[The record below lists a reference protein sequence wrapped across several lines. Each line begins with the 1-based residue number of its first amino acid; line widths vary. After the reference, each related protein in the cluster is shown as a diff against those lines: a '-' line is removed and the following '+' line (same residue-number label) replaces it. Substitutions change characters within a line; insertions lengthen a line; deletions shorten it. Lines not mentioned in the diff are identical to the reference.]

1 MIRNSTSRP
10 PPPDFRPASAS
21 APSPLLYCRAAVQIV
36 NAWKA
41 DRTVAAVV
49 LSERLG
55 SLAASLAGWK
65 SARVAQDDVVWKP
78 PGSGPV
84 AYHQDS
90 AYISRQFVPVI
101 IYCPLVWVLVKF
113 TLYSHHPVWYVFAV

>member
-1 MIRNSTSRP
+1 MVVV
-10 PPPDFRPASAS
+10 
-21 APSPLLYCRAAVQIV
+21 LLSQGQIV

-55 SLAASLAGWK
+55 KLAATLAGWE

-84 AYHQDS
+84 TFHQDA
-90 AYISRQFVPVI
+90 AYISKQFVPVRAS
-101 IYCPLVWVLVKF
+101 LE
-113 TLYSHHPVWYVFAV
+113 WYA

>member
-1 MIRNSTSRP
+1 MP
-10 PPPDFRPASAS
+10 P
-21 APSPLLYCRAAVQIV
+21 CQQIV

-49 LSERLG
+49 LSEKLG
-55 SLAASLAGWK
+55 RLAASLAGWD

-90 AYISRQFVPVI
+90 AYISRQFIPVSAFG
-101 IYCPLVWVLVKF
+101 VTAVVEVLAAPARGMCVVYYIC
-113 TLYSHHPVWYVFAV
+113 TCVSELIC